1 MIDTDISINNS
12 KQEFSNI
19 GIENPKLINEEI
31 SHQKQK
37 FSKLKFQYLEQETR
51 DKFLRIILNNSLT
64 ITKDDIDR
72 IGKEN
77 EQVKSKLKG
86 LKNETTS
93 KQDEI
98 STLTGEINELN
109 QEFELE
115 NDSYN
120 SAMQQI
126 QQMESEIKDIGVDNE
141 LVENIDFNKFDNLDS
156 YITKEQ
162 QELHHETCKLDELQ
176 ETIGLTTKLNDNK
189 VSLIHQLNEKLL
201 QIKLIKPSAPVENNS
216 YNNLGKWYNEVNRL
230 LMTLVQQ
237 DTLKF
242 NITINEKFIIQ
253 INDVELALN
262 RQDLSIEESQ
272 KNIDI
277 NEAISHYNHSNNKPD
292 ILGNLLLQIIPL
304 TK

>member
-72 IGKEN
+72 IVQEN

-93 KQDEI
+93 KQEEI

-115 NDSYN
+115 NDNYN
-120 SAMQQI
+120 NAMKQI

-162 QELHHETCKLDELQ
+162 QELHHETRKLDELQ
-176 ETIGLTTKLNDNK
+176 ETIDLTTKLNDNK

-242 NITINEKFIIQ
+242 NIIINEKFIIQ

-262 RQDLSIEESQ
+262 RQNLFIEESQ
-272 KNIDI
+272 KNPVI
-277 NEAISHYNHSNNKPD
+277 NEAISHYNHSNNKSD

>member
-72 IGKEN
+72 IVQEN

-93 KQDEI
+93 KQEEI

-115 NDSYN
+115 NDNYN
-120 SAMQQI
+120 NAMKQI
-126 QQMESEIKDIGVDNE
+126 QQMEWEIKDIGVDNE

-162 QELHHETCKLDELQ
+162 QELHHESRKLDELQ
-176 ETIGLTTKLNDNK
+176 ETIDLTTKLNDNK
-189 VSLIHQLNEKLL
+189 VSLIHQLNDKLL
-201 QIKLIKPSAPVENNS
+201 QINLIKPSAPVENNS

-242 NITINEKFIIQ
+242 NIIINEKFIIQ

-262 RQDLSIEESQ
+262 RHNLSIEESQ
-272 KNIDI
+272 NTPVI
-277 NEAISHYNHSNNKPD
+277 NEAISHYNHSNNKSD

>member
-72 IGKEN
+72 IVQEN

-93 KQDEI
+93 KQEEI

-120 SAMQQI
+120 NAMKQI

-162 QELHHETCKLDELQ
+162 QELHHETGKLDELQ
-176 ETIGLTTKLNDNK
+176 ETIDLTTKLNDNK

-242 NITINEKFIIQ
+242 NIIINEKFIIQ

-262 RQDLSIEESQ
+262 RQNLSIEESQ
-272 KNIDI
+272 KTPVI
-277 NEAISHYNHSNNKPD
+277 NEAISHYNHSNNKSD